1 MPRWVEHQS
10 DEEAGS
16 SSDEDETAIARQQQD
31 AQREQQQKRKADTP
45 GPSTQKKLKLSISL
59 NKSKLECH
67 VSTLSLL
74 YSLARISEHL
84 SSGTLAAGVWPKG
97 SQRRICGICIPRLP
111 QQALLLMQAAGAHYN
126 DMPI

>member
-16 SSDEDETAIARQQQD
+16 SSDEDETAIARQQQV
-31 AQREQQQKRKADTP
+31 AQREQQQKRKADTPEP

-67 VSTLSLL
+67 VRTPGLQSSFARFPCTQLMKLGFRCVANRVTTQALWDL
-74 YSLARISEHL
+74 YTKIAPTSLATYA
-84 SSGTLAAGVWPKG
+84 SS
-97 SQRRICGICIPRLP
+97 RGIL
-111 QQALLLMQAAGAHYN
+111 Q
-126 DMPI
+126 